1 MTRQHCYLILS
12 PVIVAYLLLSFFY
25 LQPNTFA
32 FRNVCETMGRC
43 KSTVRWVSVDLP
55 VLLVNLIFSYL
66 LLSARLLSR
75 IISSLLLLSFLINII
90 QSNTFA
96 FRNVLLV
103 VGRCWSTVIL
113 VSVDLPSLLS
123 FLISCYLVL
132 SSITFIYLLLSFLIY
147 NLIPLHLGMFEKW
160 LGRCRS
166 NLRWVSV
173 DLPSLLSFLILCYLF
188 LSPVI

>member
-1 MTRQHCYLILS
+1 
-12 PVIVAYLLLSFFY
+12 
-25 LQPNTFA
+25 
-32 FRNVCETMGRC
+32 MGRC

-103 VGRCWSTVIL
+103 VGRCWSTVIS

-132 SSITFIYLLLSFLIY
+132 SPIIFIYILLSFLIY

-160 LGRCRS
+160 LVRCRS

-188 LSPVI
+188 LLVTSTYPL